1 MDPRDEELESLRDT
15 VRELTFIV
23 KDLRKTNEK
32 RDAQVQK
39 ALDARAA
46 RMDEQE
52 KQELQVL
59 ITVLFTA
66 LAVEILLFI
75 ILIFKM

>member
-1 MDPRDEELESLRDT
+1 MDQRDEELESLRDT

-52 KQELQVL
+52 KQEHQILM
-59 ITVLFTA
+59 TVLVTA

>member
-1 MDPRDEELESLRDT
+1 MDQRDEELESLRDT

-32 RDAQVQK
+32 RDAQVQQ

-59 ITVLFTA
+59 ITVLLDRKSTR
-66 LAVEILLFI
+66 LNSSH
-75 ILIFKM
+75 

>member
-1 MDPRDEELESLRDT
+1 MDQRDEELESLRDT

-52 KQELQVL
+52 KQELQILMTVL
-59 ITVLFTA
+59 ITA
-66 LAVEILLFI
+66 LTVEILLFI

>member
-1 MDPRDEELESLRDT
+1 MDQRDEELESLRDT

>member
-1 MDPRDEELESLRDT
+1 MDQRDEELESLRDT

-32 RDAQVQK
+32 RDAQVQQ